1 MFHEID
7 PDTWDRREHYR
18 HFLHTCNCKFSVTV
32 PVDITALFHAVK
44 AENLKLYPA
53 LIYLLGRA
61 VNEDYHFRMGF
72 SDGRLGYYDES
83 HPCYTIPNA
92 QEGGF
97 SAIWTEYTP
106 DFGAFYRA
114 YLSDTAQYSASTH
127 YAPKNGQPPNTY
139 YVSCT
144 PALAFTS
151 LDMELRD
158 SDGFEPIFTIG
169 RYSENGGRISV
180 PVALRMH
187 HAVCDG
193 YHVGNLYGRLEQSAA
208 NPAFLKSAI

>member
-32 PVDITALFHAVK
+32 PVDITALFRAVK

-72 SDGRLGYYDES
+72 RTAG
-83 HPCYTIPNA
+83 
-92 QEGGF
+92 
-97 SAIWTEYTP
+97 SAITTSPIRAIPYP
-106 DFGAFYRA
+106 MRRKAVFPLYGQSIRGFRRILPRIPVRYGAIFRKHA
-114 YLSDTAQYSASTH
+114 LCAQKRPA
-127 YAPKNGQPPNTY
+127 ANTY